1 MPLSPE
7 ALDGLRSCLRPEYAD
22 LPRAHLEQ
30 VVASS
35 LGGMSPAVTEDFMK
49 TLSSVG
55 AAVAPTLQ
63 RAAPSIAQGAAT
75 GATFGPWG
83 ALIGAGAGLASSALS
98 GAQPAPSAA
107 PRAAPAPAPA
117 PAPGPAPGPAPP
129 QAAAPPQSPAPVPA
143 PTQSP
148 APAPA
153 APAASALPTGQS
165 AAATFFDLLNNPAV
179 KQALVSQVFGGSGT
193 PQVTTAAG
201 TTVPRGAVNNVL
213 MQLLAKASEGLPEHE
228 SAMDESY
235 LQGASGEYLADP
247 ASIDQQAAV
256 VLARL
261 QSERAA
267 PFVADAD
274 EFFTP
279 VEWMPDEAEED
290 QTEGIDEGSDE
301 ASEGPSE
308 TVRFY

>member
-7 ALDGLRSCLRPEYAD
+7 VLDGLRTCLRPEYAD

-63 RAAPSIAQGAAT
+63 RAAPSIVQGAAT
-75 GATFGPWG
+75 GASVGGPWG

-98 GAQPAPSAA
+98 GATPA

-117 PAPGPAPGPAPP
+117 PAPGPAPP
-129 QAAAPPQSPAPVPA
+129 QAAAPPQFPAPA
-143 PTQSP
+143 PPQSP
-148 APAPA
+148 APSPA

-235 LQGASGEYLADP
+235 LQDASGEYLADP
-247 ASIDQQAAV
+247 ASVDQQAAV

-267 PFVADAD
+267 PFVVDAA
-274 EFFTP
+274 ESLTP

-290 QTEGIDEGSDE
+290 QTEGIDE
-301 ASEGPSE
+301 ASE